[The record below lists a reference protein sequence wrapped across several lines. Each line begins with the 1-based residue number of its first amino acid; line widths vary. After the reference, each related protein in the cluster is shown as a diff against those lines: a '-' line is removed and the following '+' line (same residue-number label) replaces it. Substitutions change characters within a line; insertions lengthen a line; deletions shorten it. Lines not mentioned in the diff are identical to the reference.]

1 MGIVWYYLIFQ
12 RIFLLVKEFRF
23 QEIYK
28 EIEKLYDMLVEYL
41 DGNYLDVEMIDIKL
55 VLEVTFKVLLI
66 KKYQIIIKRVIKKEN
81 KEHSTCIL
89 IIYQFYQNDLQ
100 ETVES
105 M

>member
-1 MGIVWYYLIFQ
+1 M
-12 RIFLLVKEFRF
+12 KEFRF

-66 KKYQIIIKRVIKKEN
+66 KKYQIIIKRVIKKANYEQ
-81 KEHSTCIL
+81 STFIL
-89 IIYQFYQNDLQ
+89 IIYQFY
-100 ETVES
+100 
-105 M
+105 

>member
-28 EIEKLYDMLVEYL
+28 EIEKLYDMLVEFL
-41 DGNYLDVEMIDIKL
+41 DENYLDVEMIDIKL

-66 KKYQIIIKRVIKKEN
+66 KKYQIIIKRVIKKANYEQ
-81 KEHSTCIL
+81 STFIL
-89 IIYQFYQNDLQ
+89 IIYQFYQKDLQ
-100 ETVES
+100 KTIES
-105 M
+105 I